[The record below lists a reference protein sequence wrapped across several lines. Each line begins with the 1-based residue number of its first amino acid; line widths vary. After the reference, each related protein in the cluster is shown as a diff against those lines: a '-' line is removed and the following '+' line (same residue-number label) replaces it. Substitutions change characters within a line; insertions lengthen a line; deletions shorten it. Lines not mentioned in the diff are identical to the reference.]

1 MIPGRRNNLMS
12 QEKTRKLVA
21 SGVLVAVIICLS
33 GFYIPVGASKCF
45 PIQHM
50 VNVLAAVL
58 LGPWWGV
65 GIAFTA
71 SLIRN
76 LMGTGTL
83 LAFPGS
89 MVGALLCGL
98 VFSKWKK
105 LIPTYIAEVFGT
117 GVLGGMLAYPIAA
130 LLMGKDAALFTF
142 VLPFLVSTAG
152 GTLIAAVLIGVLSRT
167 HALNYMRKMLEGG
180 SAKPAQAEKQTS

>member
-1 MIPGRRNNLMS
+1 MN
-12 QEKTRKLVA
+12 KTKKL
-21 SGVLVAVIICLS
+21 AVSAMLCALTVCLS
-33 GFYIPVGASKCF
+33 GFSIPVGASKCF

-65 GIAFTA
+65 LIAFCA

-76 LMGTGTL
+76 LMGTGTF

-98 VFSKWKK
+98 VYQKTKK
-105 LIPTYIAEVFGT
+105 KIPTYIAEVFGT
-117 GVLGGMLAYPIAA
+117 GVLGGLLAWPVAVY
-130 LLMGKDAALFTF
+130 LMGREAALFAY
-142 VLPFLVSTAG
+142 VLPFLVSTTG
-152 GTLIAAVLIGVLSRT
+152 GTLIAALLIAALEKT
-167 HALNYMRKMLEGG
+167 HAMAHLKGML
-180 SAKPAQAEKQTS
+180 A

>member
-1 MIPGRRNNLMS
+1 MKHETL
-12 QEKTRKLVA
+12 KKLA
-21 SGVLVAVIICLS
+21 TSGMLIALIIILS

-65 GIAFTA
+65 GIAFIA

-76 LMGTGTL
+76 MMGTGTL

-89 MVGALLCGL
+89 MVGALCCGL
-98 VFSKWKK
+98 VFAKTKRY
-105 LIPTYIAEVFGT
+105 LPTYLAEVLGT
-117 GVLGGMLAYPIAA
+117 GVLGGILAYPIAVNF
-130 LLMGKDAALFTF
+130 MRKDAAIFTY
-142 VLPFLVSTAG
+142 VLPFLVSTVG
-152 GTLIAAVLIGVLSRT
+152 GTIIAAVLIAILAKT
-167 HALNYMRKMLEGG
+167 HALQHMRDLL
-180 SAKPAQAEKQTS
+180 AE

>member
-1 MIPGRRNNLMS
+1 MKSSGV
-12 QEKTRKLVA
+12 RKLTTA
-21 SGVLVAVIICLS
+21 AMLTALIIVLS

-50 VNVLAAVL
+50 VNVLSAVL

-65 GIAFTA
+65 AIAFAA

-89 MVGALLCGL
+89 MVGALCCGL
-98 VFSKWKK
+98 MFHFTKK
-105 LIPTYIAEVFGT
+105 YIPTYIAEVFGT
-117 GVLGGMLAYPIAA
+117 GVLGGMLAYPVAA
-130 LLMGKDAALFTF
+130 FILGKDAAIFTF
-142 VLPFLVSTAG
+142 VLPFLISTAG
-152 GTLIAAVLIGVLSRT
+152 GTIIAACLIAVLDRTHVLSHTRE
-167 HALNYMRKMLEGG
+167 MLE
-180 SAKPAQAEKQTS
+180 S